1 MVKEYKVVLCGKTGV
16 GKTTI
21 FRRLCGK
28 LDLERSE
35 AKSTMDHECKIRVK
49 VEDEMVEVG

>member
-49 VEDEMVEVG
+49 VEGEMVEVG